1 MINEDVE
8 RELYKLQQHQE
19 QIEDIYAQIELI
31 ERLIKDYERTVDT
44 LIEIEKMEGER
55 EAMLPIGGNLFLY
68 ATIKDT
74 RKVVARV
81 GGKVMI
87 EKSVNRAIDFVNK
100 RIEELKR
107 SEESLIKTAND
118 IREKMEEI
126 SKKLRDKNVQI
137 S

>member
-1 MINEDVE
+1 MDEETE
-8 RELYKLQQHQE
+8 RELYRLQQHQE

-31 ERLIKDYERTVDT
+31 EKLVKDYERTVDT
-44 LIEIEKMEGER
+44 LIEIEKIEGER
-55 EAMLPIGGNLFLY
+55 EAMLPIGGNLYLY

-74 RKVVARV
+74 KKIVARV
-81 GGKVMI
+81 GSEVMI

-100 RIEELKR
+100 RIEELKK
-107 SEESLIKTAND
+107 SEESLVKTAND